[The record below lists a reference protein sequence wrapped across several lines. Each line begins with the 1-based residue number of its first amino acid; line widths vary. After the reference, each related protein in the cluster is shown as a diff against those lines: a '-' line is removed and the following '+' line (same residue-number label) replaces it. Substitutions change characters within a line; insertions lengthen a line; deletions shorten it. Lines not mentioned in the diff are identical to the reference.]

1 MSTALTSQPPATG
14 LRPEFAIISD
24 WIAPGSR
31 VLDLGCGDGTLLGHL
46 RDTREVTGYGL
57 EIDPDN
63 ILACVQNGI
72 NVVQT
77 DLDEGLSDFDAD
89 SFDYVVMTQTLQAV
103 RYPERLLS
111 EMLRIGRQGIVT
123 FPNFGHWR
131 LRYHLAMKG
140 RMPVSKALPHS
151 WYNTP
156 NIHLCTVH
164 DFEALCRDKNIH
176 ILERTLADDR
186 YRDRLG
192 TRLLPNLLGAIA
204 LYRFERDTRRGT

>member
-1 MSTALTSQPPATG
+1 MSLAMANA
-14 LRPEFAIISD
+14 LRPEFSIISD

-46 RDTREVTGYGL
+46 RDTRQVTGYGL

-63 ILACVQNGI
+63 ILQCVESGI
-72 NVVQT
+72 NVIQT
-77 DLDEGLSDFDAD
+77 DLDEGLSDFDEG

-123 FPNFGHWR
+123 FPNFAHWR
-131 LRYHLAMKG
+131 LRYHLSVKG

-151 WYNTP
+151 WYDTP

-164 DFEALCRDKNIH
+164 DFEALCREKGIRV
-176 ILERTLADDR
+176 LERTLADDR

-192 TRLLPNLLGAIA
+192 ARLLPNLFGAIA
-204 LYRFERDTRRGT
+204 LYRFERDTAHGRNGT